1 MVGDGW
7 YARGI
12 WTIFFQGMATVQPPQ
27 KCDMSTLFSQP
38 LLLLVQ
44 KVYRIYL

>member
-1 MVGDGW
+1 
-7 YARGI
+7 
-12 WTIFFQGMATVQPPQ
+12 MATMQPPQ

-44 KVYRIYL
+44 KVCRIYL